1 MSQAQPPAR
10 HSSRV
15 ASRIAL
21 PSQDE
26 DVASLRR
33 SIVAKLTYSV
43 GRDPIVATERDWFIA
58 TALAV
63 RDRIVERWVP
73 ATRSVYTLSRKRVY
87 YLSLEFLIGRLLYD
101 SLSKLSL
108 VEPVHTALAELDVDF
123 DRMRELEPDAALGNG
138 GLGRLAACYM
148 DSMAA
153 LSIPAHGY
161 GIRYDHG
168 MFRQVIRDGRQ
179 QEFPEN
185 WLSFGNPWEFARP
198 DLSHLVGFGGS
209 VEISTGVD
217 GTRKATWH
225 PAETVVDVAYDTPV
239 LGWRGQ

>member
-21 PSQDE
+21 PAQDE

-73 ATRSVYTLSRKRVY
+73 ATRAAYTT
-87 YLSLEFLIGRLLYD
+87 EQQARLL
-101 SLSKLSL
+101 
-108 VEPVHTALAELDVDF
+108 PVAGVP
-123 DRMRELEPDAALGNG
+123 DRP
-138 GLGRLAACYM
+138 
-148 DSMAA
+148 
-153 LSIPAHGY
+153 PAVT
-161 GIRYDHG
+161 IR
-168 MFRQVIRDGRQ
+168 
-179 QEFPEN
+179 
-185 WLSFGNPWEFARP
+185 
-198 DLSHLVGFGGS
+198 
-209 VEISTGVD
+209 
-217 GTRKATWH
+217 
-225 PAETVVDVAYDTPV
+225 
-239 LGWRGQ
+239 